1 MLGGEL
7 RNGLPESAQGFLS
20 FGEVEYYDALSRA
33 NNVLLNFA
41 GNILKTSG
49 LNFCTSFI
57 SVSLKA
63 PSRPAFGVQCAK

>member
-33 NNVLLNFA
+33 IMFSL
-41 GNILKTSG
+41 
-49 LNFCTSFI
+49 I
-57 SVSLKA
+57 SLA
-63 PSRPAFGVQCAK
+63 TY